1 MWSHQLLFRLALE
14 TIAQGVVSKLGIKL
28 PLSAWLVGWPSAEP
42 ASHLCVE
49 SEDRDWTP
57 EHLSPF
63 PQHFASSTDK
73 LRHKKCSTLSCSENL
88 KRRAYQAAL
97 KELLEDQGLGTVFV
111 GYPEYV
117 DRHLVAPVIR
127 ISATEFD
134 RLPRPE
140 STTYAIGDR
149 LWKPHDS
156 LLDAALFQI
165 LDYASE
171 ALKRPQ
177 PGRDFRGLK
186 REYVDIC
193 RSAAKDFMY
202 RVAWAAGGRSGLN
215 LFECCNE
222 IASLYHEGVSTRGR
236 LLCCHPSQLERAVQ
250 VEFRRR
256 VPITETGWSRKL
268 VAVSSNNH
276 TLVVCAP
283 DEAGLSICGIGAE
296 RDLQQV
302 AGAETFIIDFTGHHK
317 WQVNLNDTC
326 LMHVRYGIPSIPSD
340 RMDRA
345 YLERL
350 FKELFP
356 QTQPQDVRRILTLAD
371 AAIEQR
377 RGTMLVISKEAEA
390 EAERL
395 ESQGTS
401 VTPTLITPD
410 LVKLVTSID
419 GAVLLDPQ
427 GLCYGVG
434 VILDGPAT
442 PQGSPARGAR
452 YNSAIR
458 YLSAHP
464 GCLIIAVSEDG
475 PVDIFPQ
482 RQASHDDRITQQLL
496 QLKELRTNPAD
507 DEDMTHSLLQWL
519 NEHRSYFQES
529 QCGALDECVESLKT
543 RWGKE

>member
-28 PLSAWLVGWPSAEP
+28 HLSAWLVGWPSAEP
-42 ASHLCVE
+42 ASLLSVE
-49 SEDRDWTP
+49 SEDKDWTP
-57 EHLSPF
+57 DHLSPF
-63 PQHFASSTDK
+63 HEHLASCTDK
-73 LRHKKCSTLSCSENL
+73 LRHKNCSTLSCSENL
-88 KRRAYQAAL
+88 KRRAYQSAL
-97 KELLEDQGLGTVFV
+97 KELLETQGLGTVFV

-117 DRHLVAPVIR
+117 DHHLVAPVIR
-127 ISATEFD
+127 ISAQEFA

-140 STTYAIGDR
+140 SPTYSIGDR
-149 LWKPHDS
+149 LWQPHDS
-156 LLDAALFQI
+156 LLDAALFQV

-171 ALKRPQ
+171 ALKKPQ
-177 PGRDFRGLK
+177 PGRDFRGFK
-186 REYVDIC
+186 REYVDLC

-222 IASLYHEGVSTRGR
+222 IASLYHEGISTRGR
-236 LLCCHPSQLERAVQ
+236 LLCCHPDQLERAVQ

-268 VAVSSNNH
+268 VGVSSHNH
-276 TLVVCAP
+276 TLVVSAP
-283 DEAGLSICGIGAE
+283 DEAGLSICGIGSQSE
-296 RDLQQV
+296 LNNLDT
-302 AGAETFIIDFTGHHK
+302 AETFIIDFTGHHK

-350 FKELFP
+350 YKELFP
-356 QTQPQDVRRILTLAD
+356 QSQPQDVRRILTLAD

-377 RGTMLVISKEAEA
+377 RGTMLVISQESEA

-401 VTPTLITPD
+401 VTPTLITPE
-410 LVKLVTSID
+410 LLKLVTSID

-442 PQGSPARGAR
+442 PHGSPARGAR

-482 RQASHDDRITQQLL
+482 HRPSQEDRITQQLL
-496 QLKELRTNPAD
+496 QLKQLSAD
-507 DEDMTHSLLQWL
+507 GSNDEEMTHSLLKWL
-519 NEHRSYFQES
+519 NENRSFFKES

-543 RWGKE
+543 RWEE